1 VRAAKSRVRWEGRRG
16 GEQNTRRPGQPPNIS
31 YFQLPSFRQV
41 DRWTGGQ
48 DSCPQRGS
56 FGIGHRG
63 GVSHSPEGE
72 STQASPIP
80 QYLEPQSL
88 QDN

>member
-1 VRAAKSRVRWEGRRG
+1 MGRGAEHQEAWPAPQYLLFPAAQLQTG
-16 GEQNTRRPGQPPNIS
+16 G
-31 YFQLPSFRQV
+31 QV
-41 DRWTGGQ
+41 DRWTDRQ